1 MLEVKVLLIS
11 IVLMALVFVGL
22 ATQILFKKGGK
33 FPNTHI
39 GGNKELKK
47 RGISC
52 AQTYDKIEQA
62 KVRKE
67 FKFKRIAE
75 EEADTQSFC

>member
-1 MLEVKVLLIS
+1 MEIMKVFLLSVGI
-11 IVLMALVFVGL
+11 MAFVFVGM
-22 ATQILFKKGGK
+22 AIKILLKKDGK

-39 GGNKELKK
+39 GGNKHMKS

-62 KVRKE
+62 KVKKE
-67 FKFKRIAE
+67 FRFKQIADDLE
-75 EEADTQSFC
+75 TTSYC

>member
-1 MLEVKVLLIS
+1 MEILKVFLLSAGI
-11 IVLMALVFVGL
+11 MAFVFVGMSVK
-22 ATQILFKKGGK
+22 ILLKKGGK

-39 GGNKELKK
+39 GGNKNMKS
-47 RGISC
+47 RGITC

-67 FKFKRIAE
+67 FRFKQLAE
-75 EEADTQSFC
+75 DLESNSYC

>member
-1 MLEVKVLLIS
+1 MEILKVFLLSAGI
-11 IVLMALVFVGL
+11 MAFVFVGMSIK
-22 ATQILFKKGGK
+22 ILLKKGGK

-39 GGNKELKK
+39 GGNKNMKS

-62 KVRKE
+62 KAKKE
-67 FKFKRIAE
+67 FRFKQIAE
-75 EEADTQSFC
+75 DFESNSYC

>member
-1 MLEVKVLLIS
+1 MEILKVFLLSAGI
-11 IVLMALVFVGL
+11 MAFVFVGMSVK
-22 ATQILFKKGGK
+22 ILLKKGGK

-39 GGNKELKK
+39 GGNKNMKS
-47 RGISC
+47 RGITC

-67 FKFKRIAE
+67 FRFKQIAE
-75 EEADTQSFC
+75 DLESNSYC